1 MKINPDPHK
10 DGFELQPTNNVT
22 AELIDLSSAQA
33 LAVKLEGH
41 EIKKD
46 AISVYLGQEGL
57 EMIDLE
63 GENHGMYGFILR
75 SIQHLSHEWKIHE
88 SAQEALENGKV
99 LVSIQTDGSDEQI
112 STVVEALKERDADGI
127 VYWGVLTTKNF

>member
-22 AELIDLSSAQA
+22 AELADLSSAQEV
-33 LAVKLEGH
+33 AVTLEGR

-46 AISVYLGQEGL
+46 AISVFLGQEGL
-57 EMIDLE
+57 EKIDLS
-63 GENHGMYGFILR
+63 GEHHGMYGFILR
-75 SIQHLSHEWKIHE
+75 NIQHLSHEWKIHE
-88 SAQEALENGKV
+88 SAQAALERGRV

-112 STVVEALKERDADGI
+112 AVVVAALKERDASGI
-127 VYWGVLTTKNF
+127 VYWGALTTKDF

>member
-22 AELIDLSSAQA
+22 AELADLAGAQA

-41 EIKKD
+41 KINKD
-46 AISVYLGQEGL
+46 AISVFLGQEGL
-57 EMIDLE
+57 EKIDLT

-75 SIQHLSHEWKIHE
+75 SVQHLSHEWQIHE
-88 SAQEALENGKV
+88 SAQKALENGKV
-99 LVSIQTDGSDEQI
+99 LISVQTDGSEEQV
-112 STVVEALKERDADGI
+112 SHVVNELKDHEAEGI
-127 VYWGVLTTKNF
+127 VFWGPLTTKNY